1 MPSSRLKS
9 GRRFLRKVLRLIPF
23 TVTLI
28 LSLSKPYSFAVY
40 SIRSSLTASALFPQR
55 VSARCKNP
63 VLKLKC
69 TVDMN
74 GTRYFFETARAVKF
88 EILVW
93 EWITQG
99 LFSFTNLLTILYER
113 LRLMGSF
120 LLSGAFICSI
130 PFSRS
135 LSAYTPPAE
144 NTVTRFPRAASAFA
158 SSKICVSAPPIL
170 SDIVSIKTFFCIK
183 TTRL

>member
-9 GRRFLRKVLRLIPF
+9 GSRFLQKVFRLIPF

-40 SIRSSLTASALFPQR
+40 SFKSSLTASALFPQF
-55 VSARCKNP
+55 VSARWKNP

-69 TVDMN
+69 TVDMK
-74 GTRYFFETARAVKF
+74 GTRYLRATARAVKF

-113 LRLMGSF
+113 LRLTGSF
-120 LLSGAFICSI
+120 LLSGASICSI

-144 NTVTRFPRAASAFA
+144 KTVTRFPRAASAFA
-158 SSKICVSAPPIL
+158 SSKMCVSAPPIFNA
-170 SDIVSIKTFFCIK
+170 IVSIRTFFCIK
-183 TTRL
+183 ITRL